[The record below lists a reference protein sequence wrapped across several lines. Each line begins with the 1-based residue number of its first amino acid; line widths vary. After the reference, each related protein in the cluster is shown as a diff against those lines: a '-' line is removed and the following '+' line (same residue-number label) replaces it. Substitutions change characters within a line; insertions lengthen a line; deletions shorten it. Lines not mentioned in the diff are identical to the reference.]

1 LEFSSHRKSILLFEY
16 KEILKAGEVENA
28 ISFSESRL
36 EVFLERYDAG
46 SFKGDINEEAAEK
59 LVNMI
64 KNNRK
69 IEIRNVHNRSKDD
82 DPDDPLSDLPKPLE
96 PNDDKKK
103 E

>member
-1 LEFSSHRKSILLFEY
+1 
-16 KEILKAGEVENA
+16 
-28 ISFSESRL
+28 
-36 EVFLERYDAG
+36 
-46 SFKGDINEEAAEK
+46 
-59 LVNMI
+59 MI